1 MLILRCAFGGM
12 WGTAAACARGRGRGG
27 GWRFSSCRWQQT
39 EREGTRT
46 GSPRP
51 TRGGGDDD
59 DDDERIFGG
68 ARAESPRAHHTRTVH
83 SPPQHSRLCDECV
96 VPLPAARHGR
106 GVRLY
111 WVAFVVVEHRL
122 HISALAETLSAL
134 SISCPPLFLSFHALI
149 SAAIMCSFCH
159 AQVVH
164 HTGNPQTRH
173 RATRKGPRPASSRS
187 PQDLVACEVRRH
199 ACRSPLGRRADV
211 AGMPLGR
218 QHDALA
224 QRARMHGWQLLQ
236 HPQAQGRLLC
246 LQGRSEEVPIE
257 LSVHVRRTHLRRR
270 Q

>member
-1 MLILRCAFGGM
+1 M
-12 WGTAAACARGRGRGG
+12 T
-27 GWRFSSCRWQQT
+27 T
-39 EREGTRT
+39 TT
-46 GSPRP
+46 
-51 TRGGGDDD
+51 TRGYL
-59 DDDERIFGG
+59 G
-68 ARAESPRAHHTRTVH
+68 AHAQRVLGRTTHARYTLPLSTADYAMSVWCPCLLRATAGV
-83 SPPQHSRLCDECV
+83 CDCTG
-96 VPLPAARHGR
+96 L
-106 GVRLY
+106 LSSLLNI
-111 WVAFVVVEHRL
+111 AF
-122 HISALAETLSAL
+122 ISALLRKPSRRFQFRAPTFSIISCPNIWSNHAHFATRKLSAL
-134 SISCPPLFLSFHALI
+134 NWIFTTQALHRQGIALHERARASVLS
-149 SAAIMCSFCH
+149 
-159 AQVVH
+159 V
-164 HTGNPQTRH
+164 T
-173 RATRKGPRPASSRS
+173 